1 MLTQVLSIY
10 SKAETASLCVVIWYK
25 FMVPKNCIHS
35 PFPLNWPDLWCWS
48 LKRNAISN
56 ATTLISLLNSSG
68 LSVVAYGRVR
78 VCSVVGIHKSIKSHN
93 SESGQSEFKTI
104 LIRMTKKKKWPC
116 NQTYCLLSF
125 GVLQEHYSLLF
136 SPCNAFFTGPVQTG
150 PLSPL
155 LWLNSRQT
163 FFGGEV
169 SSFLPPRWKS
179 SGGKSRVVQTEW
191 ACDMRWWLFFK
202 NN

>member
-10 SKAETASLCVVIWYK
+10 SKAETASLCLVIWYK
-25 FMVPKNCIHS
+25 YMVPKNCIHS

-48 LKRNAISN
+48 LKRNAKSN

-78 VCSVVGIHKSIKSHN
+78 VCSIVGIHKSIKSHN
-93 SESGQSEFKTI
+93 SESGQSEFETI
-104 LIRMTKKKKWPC
+104 LIRMTKRKWPC

-125 GVLQEHYSLLF
+125 VVLLEHYSLLF
-136 SPCNAFFTGPVQTG
+136 SPCNAVQTG

-163 FFGGEV
+163 FFRGEV
-169 SSFLPPRWKS
+169 RSFLPPRWKRS
-179 SGGKSRVVQTEW
+179 
-191 ACDMRWWLFFK
+191 
-202 NN
+202 